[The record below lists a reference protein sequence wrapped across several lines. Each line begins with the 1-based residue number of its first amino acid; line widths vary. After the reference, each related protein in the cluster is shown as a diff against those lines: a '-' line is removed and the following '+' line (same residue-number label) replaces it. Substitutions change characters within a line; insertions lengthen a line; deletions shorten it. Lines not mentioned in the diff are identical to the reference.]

1 MGLEIAKAIRVV
13 IPSTNSPYDFANI
26 CIFSIISL
34 FLHILLLNY
43 FIYYMHQYYK
53 HFKGNIY
60 KVLYIA
66 KHSETL
72 EDYVVYQ
79 AMYGQ
84 HGIWVR
90 PKAMFEETITRD
102 GQTFR
107 RFSPI
112 SEEEALRC
120 LACN

>member
-1 MGLEIAKAIRVV
+1 M
-13 IPSTNSPYDFANI
+13 SQ
-26 CIFSIISL
+26 
-34 FLHILLLNY
+34 Y
-43 FIYYMHQYYK
+43 FR

-60 KVLYIA
+60 KVLHVA

-79 AMYGQ
+79 AMYGA

-90 PKAMFEETITRD
+90 PKAMFEETITRE

-112 SEEEALRC
+112 SDEEALKY
-120 LACN
+120 LAD

>member
-1 MGLEIAKAIRVV
+1 
-13 IPSTNSPYDFANI
+13 
-26 CIFSIISL
+26 
-34 FLHILLLNY
+34 
-43 FIYYMHQYYK
+43 MHQYYK

-79 AMYGQ
+79 AMYGEY
-84 HGIWVR
+84 GIWVR

-120 LACN
+120 LGEI